1 MRVVLDTN
9 ILVSAL
15 LIPAGYPDAI
25 YRGWTEGQFSLLTG
39 EEQLDEL
46 RATLHKPAIGVR
58 VKPSRAGR
66 PINEIRAFAGIIGK
80 LPRLMPS
87 SDRGGVRG
95 RPDRLSGDW
104 RQERIAGA
112 SPPCQVSCNER

>member
-9 ILVSAL
+9 IPVSAL

-25 YRGWTEGQFSLLTG
+25 YQGWTEGQFSLLTG

-46 RATLHKPAIGVR
+46 RATLQKPAIAVR

-80 LPRLMPS
+80 LPRLP
-87 SDRGGVRG
+87 G
-95 RPDRLSGDW
+95 RLSGDW
-104 RQERIAGA
+104 RQERIAGS
-112 SPPCQVSCNER
+112 SPPCQVSRNER